1 MRPVLLMRLYC
12 LWIMY
17 TKVFLMFQDYF
28 WLKNY
33 QFDSALYSKK
43 KAVLITYLY
52 QWQYVCLPLLFHI
65 FRSEGSGFTHE
76 PWAIIRLCCEKS
88 VVDKTCSTTSVL
100 CSVLTL
106 TWLSLH
112 WLLQYY
118 PQPHVIYWQMHG
130 FLISGFVLMS
140 VEQYEAMVNLTG
152 IKT

>member
-1 MRPVLLMRLYC
+1 MRLYC

-28 WLKNY
+28 WLKKLSIWFCSILQKESCVNHL
-33 QFDSALYSKK
+33 FISM
-43 KAVLITYLY
+43 AVCMFAFTFPYF
-52 QWQYVCLPLLFHI
+52 PLRRKWFYA
-65 FRSEGSGFTHE
+65 
-76 PWAIIRLCCEKS
+76 WASSHNRLCCEKS